1 MAVIAASGERVA
13 LEYRILGAIEVV
25 RDGHN
30 LRLERPRE
38 RALLALLVLSA
49 NRVVTADAL
58 AEDLWAGAP
67 PPTAANTLRV
77 YISRL
82 RQALGEDG
90 EALWTRPPG
99 YLLRVE
105 NDAVDA
111 LRFEAMCTRGRHL
124 AAAGD
129 HAEAARVL
137 REALGLWRGPA
148 LAEVA
153 DAPNARAE
161 AARLEEAR
169 LGAVEDRLES
179 DLAAGNHRL
188 VTGELEMLTGANPL
202 RERLWALRM
211 LALYRSGRHAEAL
224 RAYQDLRRLLRE
236 ELGLEPGEAVR
247 ELEAAILRHDPALE
261 ARTAGPNQPAPATS
275 STPEP
280 PARTRGPERKQVT
293 VLFADVADSMH
304 LTATMEL
311 EEWGDLMGR
320 FFAILRDGVTRF
332 DGHVDKFTGDGIM
345 ALFGAPVAYE
355 DHARQACAAALHLR
369 EELATYRRQL
379 EQERGISFN
388 VRIGLNSGEVVA
400 GPLDDDQDVEY
411 TAVGTTV
418 GLAQRMEQ
426 LAEPG
431 TVCVTVA
438 TAALVEGYF
447 ELRDLGPMQP
457 KGTGDPLN
465 VFELVSR
472 GALRTPLEV
481 AAARGFSR
489 FVGREA
495 EMAALEGA
503 FARAAE
509 GNGQVV
515 GVVAGPGVGKSRL
528 CHEFAQRC
536 RARGI
541 EVFSCHGLA
550 HASSVPFVPT
560 LEILRSMFGV
570 TEGDDQATARA
581 TIEQT
586 VLELDGSLH
595 DALPLLFDFLGV
607 ADPERPTPAMD
618 PEARQRQL
626 FGTLNRVRR
635 ARSARGVFVIVVE
648 DLHWLDPGSEAFT
661 ENLVNAVPGT
671 RLLVVTTF
679 RPEYRAPWA
688 HRSHYGQLPLSPLGD
703 DASSALVQD
712 LLGSHASLDGMAELV
727 RDRCG
732 GNPFFI
738 QEVVQSLVEDGS
750 LVGQRGD
757 YELVRTIGDVRI
769 PPTVQAVLAA
779 RIDRLPERE
788 KSLLQTASVIGRQF
802 PGPLAG
808 RVAGLADHER
818 EAALRSLVEG
828 EFVYETATYPED
840 EYAFKHAL
848 TEEVA
853 YRSQLAKHRARTH
866 AAVARALAETDAD
879 RLDERASLIAHHY
892 ELGGELLDAARWNAR
907 AAAWAGISQPVE
919 ATRRWRR
926 VRALAD
932 QLEPTPETV
941 DLGMNARLQLLGCHW
956 RLGAASEEGSIS
968 YEDEAAQMFA
978 EAEALAETAGD
989 AGIRAFILTAYA
1001 GVQILTEAVEEGF
1014 ERTVEATRLADETG
1028 DPALRTVPRTLLDW
1042 GLFVLG
1048 RIQEAIEVTREMQ
1061 AIIGEDRSIG
1071 REVLIVSP
1079 YAYCRMHLAQF
1090 GTHFGRLDD
1099 GLVALERSAELAA
1112 GEGDFESEAWAHR
1125 HWAIFADWAG
1135 ADPEAAA
1142 THARLAVRWADE
1154 AGGAWSRIYVREGVA
1169 TSHAQRGEWAEA
1181 MAVAD
1186 EALAMAHDR
1195 RIALANVPLLLSIRA
1210 RALTGQGDLAAARA
1224 CAEEAVEVAVRVGTR
1239 FYEAQARHQLG
1250 RALLAVGDPEAA
1262 RAELDRAQ
1270 SIVETFGISAYA
1282 PQIHLELARA
1292 AQASGD
1298 KDRSDRELRMAH
1310 RLFLKAG
1317 APARAGEVLALVD
1330 SG

>member
-1 MAVIAASGERVA
+1 VG
-13 LEYRILGAIEVV
+13 LEYRILGALEVV
-25 RDGHN
+25 RDGHT

-49 NRVVTADAL
+49 NRVVSADVL

-67 PPTAANTLRV
+67 PPSAASTLRV

-82 RQALGEDG
+82 RSALGADG
-90 EALWTRPPG
+90 ETLWTRPPG
-99 YLLRVE
+99 YLLRVDD
-105 NDAVDA
+105 DAVDA
-111 LRFEAMCTRGRHL
+111 LRFEALCTRGRQL
-124 AAAGD
+124 AATGD
-129 HAEAARVL
+129 HAGAARVL

-153 DAPNARAE
+153 DAPRARAE
-161 AARLEEAR
+161 AVRLEEAR
-169 LGAVEDRLES
+169 LAATEDRIEA
-179 DLAAGNHRL
+179 DLASGDHRL

-202 RERLWALRM
+202 QERLWALRM

-224 RAYQDLRRLLRE
+224 RAYQDLRHLLRD

-247 ELEAAILRHDPALE
+247 GLEAAILRQDPALE
-261 ARTAGPNQPAPATS
+261 VGAPGSSEAQGATPAP
-275 STPEP
+275 EP
-280 PARTRGPERKQVT
+280 ALPSRPRGPERKQVT
-293 VLFADVADSMH
+293 VLFADVVDSMN
-304 LTATMEL
+304 LTATMDL

-355 DHARQACAAALHLR
+355 DHARQACATALYLR
-369 EELATYRRQL
+369 EELAKYRRQL
-379 EQERGISFN
+379 ERERGISFN

-400 GPLDDDQDVEY
+400 GPLDSDHNVEY
-411 TAVGTTV
+411 TAVGNTV
-418 GLAQRMEQ
+418 GLAQRMES

-431 TVCVTVA
+431 TVYLTAA

-447 ELRDLGPMQP
+447 ELRDLGKMQP
-457 KGTGDPLN
+457 KGTGEP
-465 VFELVSR
+465 VTVVELVRR

-489 FVGREA
+489 FVGRDA

-503 FARAAE
+503 FARATE
-509 GNGQVV
+509 GNGQVI

-528 CHEFAQRC
+528 CHEFSESCQ
-536 RARGI
+536 ARGV
-541 EVFSCHGLA
+541 EVFSAHGLA
-550 HASSVPFVPT
+550 HAQSVPFVPV
-560 LEILRSMFGV
+560 LEILRAQFGI
-570 TEGDDQATARA
+570 TEGDDHASARA
-581 TIEQT
+581 TIERA
-586 VLELDGSLH
+586 VLELDGTLG

-626 FGTLNRVRR
+626 FGALNRLRR
-635 ARSARGVFVIVVE
+635 ARSDRGVFVIVVE
-648 DLHWLDPGSEAFT
+648 DLHWWDPGSEAFL
-661 ENLVNAVPGT
+661 ENVVNAVPGT

-688 HRSHYGQLPLSPLGD
+688 HRSHYGQLPLSPLGE
-703 DASSALVQD
+703 DASSELLGD
-712 LLGSHASLDGMAELV
+712 LLGPHPSLDGMAELV
-727 RDRCG
+727 RERCG

-750 LVGQRGD
+750 LVGGRGA
-757 YELVRTIGDVRI
+757 YELVRTIGDLSI
-769 PPTVQAVLAA
+769 PPTVQAVLSA
-779 RIDRLPERE
+779 RVDRLPERD
-788 KSLLQTASVIGRQF
+788 KTLLQTASVIGRQF
-802 PGPLAG
+802 SGPLAG

-828 EFVYETATYPED
+828 EFVYETATYPEE

-853 YRSQLAKHRARTH
+853 YRSQLARHRARTH
-866 AAVARALAETDAD
+866 AAVAQVLAELDAD
-879 RLDERASLIAHHY
+879 KLDERASLIAHHH
-892 ELGGELLDAARWNAR
+892 ELGGELLEAARWNAR
-907 AAAWAGISQPVE
+907 AAAWAGISHPVE
-919 ATRRWRR
+919 ATRQWRR
-926 VRALAD
+926 VRTLAD
-932 QLEPTPETV
+932 QLEPSPETV

-956 RLGAASEEGSIS
+956 RLGAASEEGSIP

-989 AGIRAFILTAYA
+989 SGIRAFILTAYA
-1001 GVQILTEAVEEGF
+1001 GVQILTDAVEEGF
-1014 ERTVEATRLADETG
+1014 ERTVEATRVADETG
-1028 DPALRTVPRTLLDW
+1028 DPALRVVTRCLLDW

-1048 RIQEAIEVTREMQ
+1048 RIREATDVTREME

-1112 GEGDFESEAWAHR
+1112 GEGDFESQAWAHR

-1135 ADPEAAA
+1135 ADPNAAA
-1142 THARLAVRWADE
+1142 AHARLGLRWADE

-1181 MAVAD
+1181 IAVVD
-1186 EALAMAHDR
+1186 DALAMARDR

-1210 RALTGQGDLAAARA
+1210 RALTGQGDIAGARS
-1224 CAEEAVEVAVRVGTR
+1224 CAEEAIETAVRVGTR

-1250 RALLAVGDPEAA
+1250 RALLAAGDAKAA
-1262 RAELDRAQ
+1262 RAELDQAL
-1270 SIVETFGISAYA
+1270 SIVETFGIQAYA
-1282 PQIHLELARA
+1282 PQIHVDLAA
-1292 AQASGD
+1292 AARASGD
-1298 KDRSDRELRMAH
+1298 KNGYDRQLRTA
-1310 RLFLKAG
+1310 RRRFLEVG
-1317 APARAGEVLALVD
+1317 APARAEEVLALVE